1 MMKIEEAQRIICDF
15 LKKILH
21 AKDIRVIKETRVN
34 GEWEADA
41 EVFEESS
48 FIKSLGLPSRV
59 MDRHIYTVRLD
70 ENLEV
75 LSYELK
81 GKEYIAHTEK

>member
-1 MMKIEEAQRIICDF
+1 MTKIEDAQTTICNF

-21 AKDIRVIKETRVN
+21 PKNIRVIKETRVN
-34 GEWEADA
+34 GGWEADA
-41 EVFEESS
+41 EVYEESS

-59 MDRHIYTVRLD
+59 LDRHIYSIRLD

-81 GKEYIAHTEK
+81 GKE

>member
-1 MMKIEEAQRIICDF
+1 MTKIEEAQTTICDF
-15 LKKILH
+15 FKKILH
-21 AKDIRVIKETRVN
+21 AKYIRVIKETKFN
-34 GEWEADA
+34 GGWEADA
-41 EVFEESS
+41 EVYEESS

-59 MDRHIYTVRLD
+59 MDRHIYTVMLD

-81 GKEYIAHTEK
+81 GKE